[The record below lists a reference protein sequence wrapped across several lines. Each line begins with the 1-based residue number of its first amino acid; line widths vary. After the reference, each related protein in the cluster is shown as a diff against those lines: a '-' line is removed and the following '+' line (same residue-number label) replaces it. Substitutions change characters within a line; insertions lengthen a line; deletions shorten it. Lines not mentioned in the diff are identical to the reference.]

1 MRKGIWHNRCNWQ
14 KNNIINLN
22 LEFMFKVKRIELK
35 SNLSENALESSQMKQ
50 VLGGFAS
57 DDGATTGTATI
68 KPTGT
73 ESPVSVSVSRPI
85 TPIPRK

>member
-1 MRKGIWHNRCNWQ
+1 
-14 KNNIINLN
+14 
-22 LEFMFKVKRIELK
+22 
-35 SNLSENALESSQMKQ
+35 MKQ